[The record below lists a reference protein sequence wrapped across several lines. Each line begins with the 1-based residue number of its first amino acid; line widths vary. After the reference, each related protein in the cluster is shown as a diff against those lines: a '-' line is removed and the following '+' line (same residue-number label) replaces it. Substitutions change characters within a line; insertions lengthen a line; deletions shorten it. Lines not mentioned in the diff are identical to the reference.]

1 MNYCNII
8 QEVVRFFSLRGR
20 KSILLKLFL
29 FAIFI
34 AFLEG
39 FTAIVLIPFL
49 NDLAGGD
56 NEILK
61 YFTNGHIINDEI
73 DIYKIYYCFLVLF
86 FVLKGIILY
95 GYIKYT
101 DNFMYTELH
110 FFNRDMTIK
119 NLNLGYGD
127 FRNIKFSEITRLI
140 VNDSSQYFINF
151 LNPIIILISEVLII
165 SCLIV
170 VSLILIGKPILY
182 LGVLIFL
189 FSILYKQ
196 IKVKLRKFGVEQI
209 EFNTKRIKF
218 LDIVF
223 RTYIEYNTQEKG
235 NNFLNKFIDHDKIY
249 ANASKKVMIF
259 TQLPRVVIENFGYII
274 IVLTVLFFNYV
285 MGYSKNEIIG
295 SVGLF
300 LVIFIRLIPSLNKIY
315 TSLGKIDYYKEVMNK
330 IHNAIFLGSI
340 SSIKKSNHESFNEIK
355 IEDVSFD
362 YNQTIILKGISLKIE
377 KNDRIFISGDSGSG
391 KSTLVNIIL
400 GILKPKSG
408 KLYYNGKDLNLI
420 FKNHY
425 FKYSFVFQE
434 NVFFEGTLIENIDVH
449 AEIKDENVIKS
460 LMVELGLEKYVN
472 KLKSFNIGDNGSRL
486 SIGEKQRFALV
497 RALIQKP
504 EILFLDE
511 FTSALDFENEKIV
524 YNLLDKLDLTI
535 IFISHREVPKNFYKK
550 SIVL

>member
-1 MNYCNII
+1 MNYFNII
-8 QEVVRFFSLRGR
+8 QDVVRFFSLRGR

-39 FTAIVLIPFL
+39 FTAIALIPFL

-61 YFTNGHIINDEI
+61 YFTKLNIINNEI

-86 FVLKGIILY
+86 FIFKGIILY

-101 DNFMYTELH
+101 DNFMYNELH

-119 NLNLGYGD
+119 NLNLGFDD

-151 LNPIIILISEVLII
+151 LNPIIILVSETLVISF
-165 SCLIV
+165 LIV

-189 FSILYKQ
+189 FSILYKN
-196 IKVKLRKFGVEQI
+196 IKVKLRKFGVDQI

-235 NNFLNKFIDHDKIY
+235 NNFLNKFINHDKIF

-259 TQLPRVVIENFGYII
+259 TQLPRIVIENFGYII

-285 MGYSKNEIIG
+285 MGYTKNEIIG

-315 TSLGKIDYYKEVMNK
+315 TSLGKIDYYKEVMNT
-330 IHNAIFLGSI
+330 IHKTLFLGSI
-340 SSIKKSNHESFNEIK
+340 SSIKKSSHESFNEIK
-355 IEDVSFD
+355 IEDISFD

-408 KLYYNGKDLNLI
+408 KLYYNGKDFNLI
-420 FKNHY
+420 SKNHF

-472 KLKSFNIGDNGSRL
+472 KLSSFNIGDNGSKL

-504 EILFLDE
+504 EVLFLDE
-511 FTSALDFENEKIV
+511 FTSALDLENEKIV
-524 YNLLDKLDLTI
+524 YNLLDKLDTTI
-535 IFISHREVPKNFYKK
+535 IFISHREVPKKFYKK

>member
-1 MNYCNII
+1 MNYFNII
-8 QEVVRFFSLRGR
+8 KDVLIFFSLRGR
-20 KSILLKLFL
+20 KSILLKIFL

-49 NDLAGGD
+49 NDLVGGN
-56 NEILK
+56 NEILS
-61 YFTNGHIINDEI
+61 YFTNEHIINKGI

-86 FVLKGIILY
+86 FILKGIILY
-95 GYIKYT
+95 GYIKFT
-101 DNFMYTELH
+101 NNFMYTELH
-110 FFNRDMTIK
+110 FFNRDMAIK
-119 NLNLGYGD
+119 SLNLGLSD
-127 FRNIKFSEITRLI
+127 FRNLKFSEITRLI
-140 VNDSSQYFINF
+140 VSDSPEYFINF
-151 LNPIIILISEVLII
+151 LNPIIILISEILVM
-165 SCLIV
+165 SCLIL

-182 LGVLIFL
+182 LGILISL

-196 IKVKLRKFGVEQI
+196 IKIKLRKFGIDQI

-223 RTYIEYNTQEKG
+223 RTYIEYNSQEKG
-235 NNFLNKFIDHDKIY
+235 NNFLIKFVDHDKTF
-249 ANASKKVMIF
+249 AHASKKVMIF
-259 TQLPRVVIENFGYII
+259 TQLPRIVIENFGYIL
-274 IVLTVLFFNYV
+274 IVLTVLFLNYV

-300 LVIFIRLIPSLNKIY
+300 VVIFIRVIPSLNKIY

-330 IHNAIFLGSI
+330 IHNVLFLKSN
-340 SSIKKSNHESFNEIK
+340 SLTKKSNHESFNEII
-355 IEDVSFD
+355 IEDISFD
-362 YNQTIILKGISLKIE
+362 YKQTIILKGISLKIE

-391 KSTLVNIIL
+391 KSTLVNIIV

-434 NVFFEGTLIENIDVH
+434 NIFFEGTLIENIDVNS
-449 AEIKDENVIKS
+449 EINNENEIKS
-460 LMVELGLEKYVN
+460 LMVKLGLEKYVN
-472 KLKSFNIGDNGSRL
+472 KLNSFNIGDNGSRL
-486 SIGEKQRFALV
+486 SIGEKQRFALI

-511 FTSALDFENEKIV
+511 FTSALDLENEKIV